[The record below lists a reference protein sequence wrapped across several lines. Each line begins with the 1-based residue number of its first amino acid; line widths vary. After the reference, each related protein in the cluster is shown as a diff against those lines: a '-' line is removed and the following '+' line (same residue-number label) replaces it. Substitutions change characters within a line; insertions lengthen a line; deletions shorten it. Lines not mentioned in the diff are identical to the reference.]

1 MSAQVNGFGDSV
13 ATASTAGRTIPFDYA
28 FRFEGTNNELKGQPG
43 LVHNS
48 TVEISIEAAFTAVSI
63 GYGVIPKVEAI
74 TFGLLPVSEGTIF
87 NRTIAEL
94 ILSLTEALDELEFV
108 NRIGKVGP
116 RTAAVLKDGLRL
128 NPQFADRLLTGGFEG
143 DEQILGQAFQAVG
156 APPERVAFKYALFDQ
171 GSGREFQSE
180 PILNIAGLGEILRG
194 ENDELYERVGSQI
207 RRLCNLAAGP
217 NGEILDVVAPPAHPQ
232 ERCVQH
238 EESVEPEEALP
249 QASPAAVGFR
259 KLLPELGQRRLV
271 PLGAFKQMLASQLAH
286 PERLRDGH
294 RLPCYAQVFEAT
306 TRQRFEQLA
315 AAIFGEAAP
324 RRLQLL
330 TPSLAMQLEL
340 APILPPSQASHPAP
354 RSPGMLLPGDRVL
367 YLLVES
373 DPTADRA
380 VAQNTPATSG
390 VFPGRVLRTSI
401 PERLARPWEFQIGR
415 EEALYDL
422 SCASTFWGS
431 LADRLGRLIHCLAFQ
446 RDFRKW
452 QVLLNGRSA
461 DEQLWSVRPPRRG
474 LTHPFV
480 VTWAQH
486 ALELGGYDPRNMLT
500 EWQIFWRRKSA

>member
-1 MSAQVNGFGDSV
+1 MNRISFFEPEIMGGLDEPRLQTPMFFVGIQREMAPPVFFGRNRLHKMRVILVEPDQV
-13 ATASTAGRTIPFDYA
+13 AEIC
-28 FRFEGTNNELKGQPG
+28 EEIGQPKFEMLPTLPAPPHHLALRPR
-43 LVHNS
+43 LVH
-48 TVEISIEAAFTAVSI
+48 
-63 GYGVIPKVEAI
+63 
-74 TFGLLPVSEGTIF
+74 
-87 NRTIAEL
+87 
-94 ILSLTEALDELEFV
+94 
-108 NRIGKVGP
+108 
-116 RTAAVLKDGLRL
+116 
-128 NPQFADRLLTGGFEG
+128 
-143 DEQILGQAFQAVG
+143 
-156 APPERVAFKYALFDQ
+156 
-171 GSGREFQSE
+171 
-180 PILNIAGLGEILRG
+180 GEILRG

-207 RRLCNLAAGP
+207 RRLCKLAAGP
-217 NGEILDVVAPPAHPQ
+217 NGEILDVVAAPAHPQ

-238 EESVEPEEALP
+238 KESVEPEDALP
-249 QASPAAVGFR
+249 QASPAAIGFR

-294 RLPCYAQVFEAT
+294 RLPCYVQVFEAT
-306 TRQRFEQLA
+306 IPQRFEQLA
-315 AAIFGEAAP
+315 AAIFGKAAP

-340 APILPPSQASHPAP
+340 APILPPSQAPHPAP

-373 DPTADRA
+373 DPTADQA

-390 VFPGRVLRTSI
+390 VVPGRVLRTSI
-401 PERLARPWEFQIGR
+401 PERLARPWEFQIDR

-461 DEQLWSVRPPRRG
+461 DEQLWSVHPPRRG

-500 EWQIFWRRKSA
+500 EWQIFWRRKSV